1 MFILEIFSWLVFGLV
16 VGFAANLIDPHKDE
30 GGITGYIILGIL
42 GSLFGGYM
50 AQVLGFRGSSKDFSL
65 YSLITSVIGSLILMF
80 IYRVVKGTINK
91 G

>member
-16 VGFAANLIDPHKDE
+16 VGFVANLIDPNKDE
-30 GGITGYIILGIL
+30 GGIMGYIVLGIL

-50 AQVLGFRGSSKDFSL
+50 AQILGFRGSSKDFSL
-65 YSLITSVIGSLILMF
+65 YSLITSVIGSLVLMF
-80 IYRVVKGTINK
+80 IYRMVKGTINK